1 MNLLGLNFVLA
12 FVWAALNGDF
22 SLFTLT
28 SGFILGYL
36 ALWLA
41 KPLLDPDTWYFAR
54 FFKVIWLVLYFLY
67 ELVVSS
73 LRVAWQVISPR
84 QNFTPRIIQVP
95 LDVQSD
101 FEILCLTNLISLTPG
116 TLSLEVSEDR
126 KALYIHAMFA
136 DDPQEE
142 VQAIKDG
149 LERVVKEAFR

>member
-41 KPLLDPDTWYFAR
+41 KPLLAPDTRYFVR
-54 FFKVIWLVLYFLY
+54 FFKVIWLVIYFLY

-73 LRVAWQVISPR
+73 IRVAWQVISPR
-84 QNFTPRIIQVP
+84 QNFTPQIIQVP

-126 KALYIHAMFA
+126 RTLYVHAMFA
-136 DDPQEE
+136 DNPQEE

-149 LERVVKEAFR
+149 LEHVVREAFH